1 MVNTQVFGTCNSC
14 SNQDTST
21 NRKIFQIYLFF
32 QKTVCIF
39 ILEQRKIIFDCRFP
53 PLPRNR
59 DSFEYLFTAAP
70 LQPLP
75 FRGTTPVYC
84 QSVVRCI
91 RQ

>member
-53 PLPRNR
+53 RCPGIGTLSSTFLQQHPYNLYLSGEPRR
-59 DSFEYLFTAAP
+59 YT
-70 LQPLP
+70 
-75 FRGTTPVYC
+75 
-84 QSVVRCI
+84 VRAS
-91 RQ
+91 